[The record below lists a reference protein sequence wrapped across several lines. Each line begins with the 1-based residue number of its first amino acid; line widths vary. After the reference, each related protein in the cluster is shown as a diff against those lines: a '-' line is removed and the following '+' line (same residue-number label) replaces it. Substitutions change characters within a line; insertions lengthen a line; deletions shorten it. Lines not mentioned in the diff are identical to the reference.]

1 MIGVSFFEYLHKM
14 VCWDQKDGTEQVK
27 YWEECQKG
35 LSGQIY
41 QLCSRVGGG
50 GLPPESGSW
59 SVGCRKEHPGTLPLG
74 FGSEILVFGP
84 KLPLAAS
91 TW

>member
-1 MIGVSFFEYLHKM
+1 MLGS
-14 VCWDQKDGTEQVK
+14 KDGIEQVK
-27 YWEECQKG
+27 SWEECQKG
-35 LSGQIY
+35 LSGQIH

-50 GLPPESGSW
+50 GCHLSLGAGRLAAGGSIL
-59 SVGCRKEHPGTLPLG
+59 TLPLG
-74 FGSEILVFGP
+74 SGSEILVFGP